1 LVIHQAATDVVLGFI
16 GRASWHPPD
25 DDSDAIAGVAG
36 WAFSLHSA
44 KLLKVTDIL
53 RKTGGKNSKGI
64 SHSNSCT
71 SCETRLP
78 RPT

>member
-16 GRASWHPPD
+16 GRTCWHPPD

-44 KLLKVTDIL
+44 KLLAVTD
-53 RKTGGKNSKGI
+53 KGSFQNYVI
-64 SHSNSCT
+64 Q
-71 SCETRLP
+71 P
-78 RPT
+78 